1 MSPNMI
7 CMFRK
12 GKSYIKTET
21 HREKMREVGTAVMPL
36 HPEPRNTQ
44 DPLWPPEGRKRQG
57 KTTQSLRACM
67 IPLRLMWTVSLQICE
82 GINFSP
88 FKLCSGQYFIT
99 APLGNQY
106 KDQICFLAFFSLW
119 QPPAFLG
126 WWLFSFISKPSTGKS
141 SPSHAKLWALLPL
154 PHLLLRLLLFSPL
167 PLLKVLG
174 ITHNTP
180 R

>member
-7 CMFRK
+7 CIFRK

-21 HREKMREVGTAVMPL
+21 HREKMREAGMAVMQL
-36 HPEPRNTQ
+36 HPEPRNTR
-44 DPLWPPEGRKRQG
+44 DPPSPPEVGRGNGRLPRV
-57 KTTQSLRACM
+57 SECAWSHWD
-67 IPLRLMWTVSLQICE
+67 LMWTVSLQICE
-82 GINFSP
+82 GIHFCP

-141 SPSHAKLWALLPL
+141 SPSHAKLRALLPL
-154 PHLLLRLLLFSPL
+154 PHLLLGLLLFSPL